1 MLRSNSIKCTIIVLA
16 AAAWFGL
23 TRTAVAQREPF
34 SGRNLDG
41 YYSAPDASYV
51 NISMPA
57 PIKAADIDRWS
68 CMMGLTEVQVQLFKE
83 FYKEYVERENDIH
96 DKYVQPVWD
105 QSADI
110 SSRRT
115 GPSDVAVAQEFAGL
129 LKRIRPRAL
138 QRLVNSEEQVFNEL
152 AAHLSE
158 SQLPMLDRVRKQ
170 RQRARSNRRRA
181 RYPGGDIDLT
191 MFLYALHKRGFDTI
205 PSDPAVLDALLAEY
219 DAAVTPLF
227 KRRAQAIVRISG
239 EGTVLL
245 ASRLSMGAVRE
256 GSERWMVAKELRAKS
271 KQLNRKLVHVEK
283 RILNQNVLYLN
294 AMADVLPEREARG
307 LVGAFQQLVYEPVY
321 PDPTDVRHL
330 FDAVFELPSLS
341 IAQRADVEATG
352 VLIDVRQGTL
362 CDRMSR
368 RYLEWREFQG
378 IEWGLPAGA
387 LPAYEK
393 DMQDLD
399 SKRKEN
405 AELAIAL
412 ITDILL
418 PEQSDEM
425 ANTISSS
432 LSRIRDHELIVDRRF
447 HRR

>member
-41 YYSAPDASYV
+41 YYSAPDATYAD
-51 NISMPA
+51 ISMPA

-68 CMMGLTEVQVQLFKE
+68 CMMGLSEVQVQLFKE

-115 GPSDVAVAQEFAGL
+115 GVRDVAVAQEFAGL
-129 LKRIRPRAL
+129 LKRVRPRAL
-138 QRLVNSEEQVFNEL
+138 QRLVNTEEQVFNEL

-170 RQRARSNRRRA
+170 RQRARSNRRSA

-191 MFLYALHKRGFDTI
+191 MFLYALHKHGFDTI

-219 DAAVTPLF
+219 DAAVTLLF

-256 GSERWMVAKELRAKS
+256 GSERWTVAKELRAKS
-271 KQLNRKLVHVEK
+271 KQLNRRLVDLEK
-283 RILNQNVLYLN
+283 RIHDLNVRFVS
-294 AMADVLPEREARG
+294 AVAETLPDATGRELRRRFRELA
-307 LVGAFQQLVYEPVY
+307 YEPVY
-321 PDPTDVRHL
+321 PDPTDVTHL
-330 FDAVFELPSLS
+330 FEAALAIEPLS
-341 IAQRADVEATG
+341 SEQRADLEANK
-352 VLIDVRQGTL
+352 DVSAAKQLSL
-362 CDRMSR
+362 CQRMKD
-368 RYLEWREFQG
+368 RYLDWREFHG
-378 IEWGLPAGA
+378 IEWGLPPGT
-387 LPAYEK
+387 LSLYER
-393 DMQDLD
+393 DMQKLQEA
-399 SKRKEN
+399 RVEN
-405 AELAIAL
+405 AELAVELLTA
-412 ITDILL
+412 ILA
-418 PEQSDEM
+418 PEQFRELEE
-425 ANTISSS
+425 A
-432 LSRIRDHELIVDRRF
+432 LSWFQTKLRNHKFFVDRRLG
-447 HRR
+447 R